1 MGSRRQYLLVAAL
14 FAVVLALA
22 ILLAPE
28 EQTNEADTRASSYL
42 VSPRGTRGL
51 FWTLEELGIPVARR
65 VTPLVEA
72 DSIRGPLLVL
82 APGEPLSPA
91 ETGALMAWV
100 DRGGTLVYAA
110 GQGDAAAFGEL
121 SSPLDSLGLVVRTP
135 RREGVA
141 DTVTALPVPHRWTAG
156 MRAVPHFRMV
166 FADTSRALR
175 AGAGAPTEVLLRT
188 PAGRAAAVVV
198 RRGRGRVLALS
209 DAGPLGNRALKENTL
224 ALLVSRAVAEGG
236 ARGATAW
243 FDEYHHG
250 FRGDGSAA
258 RGVGRFLFGTR
269 AGWATL
275 QLLVV
280 AAGLLLLL
288 GRRFGAP
295 LPVPPARRR
304 SPLEHVDA
312 LAGAYRQ
319 AGARGVARRL
329 LVAGLAR
336 RLGRR
341 PPRETDDA
349 GAVLTQITTRLPVAQ
364 QAARELRD
372 EWNHGDQGDLVALTR
387 GVDRLLEE
395 VKRP

>member
-1 MGSRRQYLLVAAL
+1 MGDRRQYLLVAAL

-28 EQTNEADTRASSYL
+28 EQQNEADLRASSYL
-42 VSPRGTRGL
+42 VTPRGTRGL
-51 FWTLEELGIPVARR
+51 FWTLEELEIPVARR

-91 ETGALMAWV
+91 EVGALMAWV

-110 GQGDAAAFGEL
+110 GQLDALPLGEI
-121 SSPLDSLGLVVRTP
+121 SSPLDSLGLAVRPP
-135 RREGVA
+135 RWARET

-156 MRAVPHFRMV
+156 MRPVRDFRLV

-175 AGAGAPTEVLLRT
+175 RGKGAAEILLRT
-188 PAGRAAAVVV
+188 PQGRAAAVVV
-198 RRGRGRVLALS
+198 RRGRGRVLALA
-209 DAGPLGNRALKENTL
+209 DATPLGNRALKENTL
-224 ALLVSRAVAEGG
+224 ALLVARAVAEGG
-236 ARGATAW
+236 ARGGTVW

-250 FRGDGSAA
+250 FRGDGSPA

-269 AGWATL
+269 PGWATL

-364 QAARELRD
+364 EAARELQD
-372 EWNHGDQGDLVALTR
+372 EWNHGDRGNLVALTR

>member
-1 MGSRRQYLLVAAL
+1 MGNRRQPLLVAAL

-28 EQTNEADTRASSYL
+28 ERTNEADPRASSYL
-42 VSPRGTRGL
+42 VSPGGTRGL

-110 GQGDAAAFGEL
+110 GRWDAAAFGEL

-135 RREGVA
+135 RREDVP

-156 MRAVPHFRMV
+156 MRPVPDFRLV

-175 AGAGAPTEVLLRT
+175 AGKGATAVLLRT
-188 PAGRAAAVVV
+188 AEGRATAVVV

-224 ALLVSRAVAEGG
+224 ALLVARAVAEDG
-236 ARGATAW
+236 APGATAW

-349 GAVLTQITTRLPVAQ
+349 GAVLEQITTRLPVAQ
-364 QAARELRD
+364 QAARELQD